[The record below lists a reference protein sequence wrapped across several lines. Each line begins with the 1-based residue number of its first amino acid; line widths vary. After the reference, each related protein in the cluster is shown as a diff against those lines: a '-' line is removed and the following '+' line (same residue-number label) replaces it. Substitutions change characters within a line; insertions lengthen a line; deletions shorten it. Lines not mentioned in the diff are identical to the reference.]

1 MTLEAARLGA
11 AMVTF
16 YLERISAEPSAPSAC
31 RLRCLDRSAVDTGAE
46 FESPSGAPLGYD
58 RGSPVGEM
66 LPGPAEPRALVERVA
81 QSGER
86 VATRV
91 ARVSVARTTSVRM
104 RPSARR
110 PVRGMCLEFCRAL
123 GRCRCV
129 RARARAMVCGAL
141 HAAVVVAIA
150 VARCAIAPMSVHAD
164 RALCEAHLKTR
175 T

>member
-91 ARVSVARTTSVRM
+91 ARVSICAHVVRTCTI
-104 RPSARR
+104 ARR
-110 PVRGMCLEFCRAL
+110 PVRGLCFEFGCMTCLEWVL
-123 GRCRCV
+123 GPR
-129 RARARAMVCGAL
+129 
-141 HAAVVVAIA
+141 
-150 VARCAIAPMSVHAD
+150 
-164 RALCEAHLKTR
+164 
-175 T
+175 